1 MTNEHYLK
9 QPKPM
14 IEWVLKKKL
23 ARNPELI
30 KTLRNTSH
38 PLIRKY
44 RHIIH
49 SKDEDDIYKKIFENT
64 PHPLIRKYKLVDQG

>member
-1 MTNEHYLK
+1 MRYEHYLE

-14 IEWVLKKKL
+14 IEWVLHKKL

-30 KTLRNTSH
+30 KTLRNTYH
-38 PLIRKY
+38 PLIRKH

-49 SKDEDDIYKKIFENT
+49 SEDDF
-64 PHPLIRKYKLVDQG
+64 